1 MTRQWKAAALA
12 VLVLG
17 AGSALA
23 QASVVVVDEDAEV
36 ATRPAADMQG
46 VSVLVG
52 GGLEGYTFDLSPQID
67 PGVAYAARAILRP
80 TRVLGLEV
88 AYQGSVHEVDAPLL
102 GDQGL
107 VDGADLVRNGGQVAL
122 TVGLTATPVQPYL
135 LAGVGLS
142 NFNFRGGALLGY
154 DDDLVGTVPVG
165 VGVRF
170 QSGKFIADAR
180 ASYSFLFEEDLP
192 GVGTTDIAGLDF
204 SDAGTYAGTLNIGAT
219 F

>member
-23 QASVVVVDEDAEV
+23 QTSVVVVGEEAEV
-36 ATRPAADMQG
+36 ETRRTADMTG
-46 VSVLVG
+46 VSVLLG
-52 GGLEGYTFDLSPQID
+52 GGLEGYTFGLAPQLD

-80 TRVLGLEV
+80 TRILGVEA
-88 AYQGSVHEVDAPLL
+88 AYLGSVHEVDARGL
-102 GDQGL
+102 GGEGL
-107 VDGADLVRNGGQVAL
+107 VDGADLVRNGGQVVL
-122 TVGLTATPVQPYL
+122 TVGLTATPVQPYV

-142 NFNFRGGALLGY
+142 DFNFRGGGLLGY

-165 VGVRF
+165 VGLRF
-170 QSGKFIADAR
+170 QSGQFIADAR
-180 ASYSFLFEEDLP
+180 VRYAFLFEEDLP
-192 GVGTTDIAGLDF
+192 GVGTTDVIGLDF